1 MEIAQS
7 LEKKYSDRPAGC
19 RGRVSV
25 RVWGLRPKQGHSQKF
40 ATEGDKRRGLGPEVP
55 HGCSGAEP
63 RWGPGG
69 EAQKPE
75 TNANFQLRRGG
86 GHAPMSPLATPL
98 LILFSSLNSQQ
109 FCFTL

>member
-69 EAQKPE
+69 LSPQKPE
-75 TNANFQLRRGG
+75 TNANCSIWNDLPEYLRDPEFSIDNFRRQLK
-86 GHAPMSPLATPL
+86 TF
-98 LILFSSLNSQQ
+98 LFAQY
-109 FCFTL
+109 